1 MNIQDLR
8 LSLFQYPRAYISVL
22 RPFQEILRLIQYD
35 NDIFN
40 KTNAFRQKMEEMG
53 KNMANE
59 LIKEKLVP
67 AFGVAVTF
75 KGHGHGKSEANGW
88 TGLALCDIDDLYDP
102 VELEAT
108 FERLKND
115 PHALLIFRSISGQ
128 GIKVIYW
135 YERENGQR
143 IDDTSWRAAF
153 LMGNE
158 YLSRVANHPYDQQCT
173 DLTRLCGL
181 AHDANLHFNPDAEPF
196 CIADDMIVEQN
207 CEHSL
212 HGKARKEYSA
222 HSFNVS
228 VEETWPFVEKMLK
241 ERELIYAPGQHHDF
255 ILHAAYLFNRFGVP
269 EDELLAWASQEW
281 SDHNKEERQRAIRHK
296 YKDVDKH
303 GTWKLGQKKKGR
315 ENNMVTLPEI
325 RDWLT
330 AHMQV
335 CFNMVTNQL
344 VWRDKV
350 NTVGY
355 LEEIPLT
362 SSEWKPIDKMEINT
376 RRQQIAVDTG
386 KRVLQ
391 SDVESVFE
399 SDFARKVHPIQ
410 QFIER
415 LPYWDGADRVAALA
429 SHIHVDETPQL
440 LAERQSYLEW
450 SLHKW
455 LVSMVAMWMDDK
467 VQNQAIF
474 TIIGPQGIYKTTF
487 FRHILPP
494 PLHSYFIENTDNSFA
509 GKDNNLI
516 MAENCLVEIEE
527 VDAIEGKDLAKLKGL
542 VTSEKVKERRPY
554 AKFRETWSRLASFC
568 ASGNEQRILTD
579 LTGSRRWLCH
589 LVSSIDNP
597 REWNLDYEQ
606 FYAQL
611 HHEYQ
616 HGYRYY
622 FDKADEARIE
632 QMNHSFKVTSFEEQI
647 IDTRYRKPKGNE
659 TYKLMSAS
667 MIILQILSGRVPTT
681 SMIQKIG
688 KLMHQ
693 KNYDFIHKKSGEY
706 YKVVEIPYEQQQIY
720 IAMKDEIETNVNTP
734 PQLTD
739 TEQLEL
745 PF

>member
-1 MNIQDLR
+1 
-8 LSLFQYPRAYISVL
+8 
-22 RPFQEILRLIQYD
+22 
-35 NDIFN
+35 
-40 KTNAFRQKMEEMG
+40 
-53 KNMANE
+53 
-59 LIKEKLVP
+59 
-67 AFGVAVTF
+67 
-75 KGHGHGKSEANGW
+75 
-88 TGLALCDIDDLYDP
+88 
-102 VELEAT
+102 
-108 FERLKND
+108 
-115 PHALLIFRSISGQ
+115 
-128 GIKVIYW
+128 
-135 YERENGQR
+135 
-143 IDDTSWRAAF
+143 
-153 LMGNE
+153 
-158 YLSRVANHPYDQQCT
+158 
-173 DLTRLCGL
+173 
-181 AHDANLHFNPDAEPF
+181 
-196 CIADDMIVEQN
+196 
-207 CEHSL
+207 
-212 HGKARKEYSA
+212 
-222 HSFNVS
+222 
-228 VEETWPFVEKMLK
+228 
-241 ERELIYAPGQHHDF
+241 
-255 ILHAAYLFNRFGVP
+255 
-269 EDELLAWASQEW
+269 
-281 SDHNKEERQRAIRHK
+281 
-296 YKDVDKH
+296 
-303 GTWKLGQKKKGR
+303 
-315 ENNMVTLPEI
+315 
-325 RDWLT
+325 
-330 AHMQV
+330 MQV

-399 SDFARKVHPIQ
+399 SDFARKVHPIR

-415 LPYWDGADRVAALA
+415 LPYWDGVDRVAALA

-589 LVSSIDNP
+589 LVRSIDNP

-667 MIILQILSGRVPTT
+667 MIILQILSGMVPTT

-720 IAMKDEIETNVNTP
+720 IAMKDEIETNGNTP
-734 PQLTD
+734 TQLTD
-739 TEQLEL
+739 TKQLEL

>member
-255 ILHAAYLFNRFGVP
+255 TLHAAYLFNRFGVP

-355 LEEIPLT
+355 LEEIRMEHRL
-362 SSEWKPIDKMEINT
+362 SSRDAYHRVCSSCRYA
-376 RRQQIAVDTG
+376 RRSRAG
-386 KRVLQ
+386 C
-391 SDVESVFE
+391 
-399 SDFARKVHPIQ
+399 
-410 QFIER
+410 
-415 LPYWDGADRVAALA
+415 LPRSAA
-429 SHIHVDETPQL
+429 
-440 LAERQSYLEW
+440 
-450 SLHKW
+450 
-455 LVSMVAMWMDDK
+455 
-467 VQNQAIF
+467 
-474 TIIGPQGIYKTTF
+474 
-487 FRHILPP
+487 
-494 PLHSYFIENTDNSFA
+494 
-509 GKDNNLI
+509 
-516 MAENCLVEIEE
+516 
-527 VDAIEGKDLAKLKGL
+527 
-542 VTSEKVKERRPY
+542 
-554 AKFRETWSRLASFC
+554 
-568 ASGNEQRILTD
+568 
-579 LTGSRRWLCH
+579 GS
-589 LVSSIDNP
+589 
-597 REWNLDYEQ
+597 
-606 FYAQL
+606 
-611 HHEYQ
+611 
-616 HGYRYY
+616 
-622 FDKADEARIE
+622 
-632 QMNHSFKVTSFEEQI
+632 
-647 IDTRYRKPKGNE
+647 
-659 TYKLMSAS
+659 
-667 MIILQILSGRVPTT
+667 
-681 SMIQKIG
+681 
-688 KLMHQ
+688 
-693 KNYDFIHKKSGEY
+693 
-706 YKVVEIPYEQQQIY
+706 
-720 IAMKDEIETNVNTP
+720 
-734 PQLTD
+734 
-739 TEQLEL
+739 
-745 PF
+745 